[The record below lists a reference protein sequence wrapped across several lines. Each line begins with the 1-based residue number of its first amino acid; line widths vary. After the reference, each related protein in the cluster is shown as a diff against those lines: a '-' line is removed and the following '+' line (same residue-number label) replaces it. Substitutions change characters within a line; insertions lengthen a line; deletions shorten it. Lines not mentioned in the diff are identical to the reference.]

1 MPKLYPILDVFGLV
15 FTDVWAGSYNTI
27 VKTEEVKAL
36 LDYFISL
43 ALSSSIHLYNIGIYL
58 FIYLFSFFLLPPPPP
73 PVSVCLPISIVYI
86 YSFSDNPFS
95 INLYSIVKG
104 QILVMGLNNY
114 SQMGIEMAK
123 GLTFFMPT
131 R

>member
-1 MPKLYPILDVFGLV
+1 MPKLYPIVDVFGLV

-43 ALSSSIHLYNIGIYL
+43 SLSSFLPLSIYIIYL
-58 FIYLFSFFLLPPPPP
+58 FICFSSFLPPPPSTTP
-73 PVSVCLPISIVYI
+73 CLRLSPYLYI

-95 INLYSIVKG
+95 INLYSIAKG

>member
-73 PVSVCLPISIVYI
+73 PVSDCLPIFYLSI
-86 YSFSDNPFS
+86 FNNPFS
-95 INLYSIVKG
+95 NNLYSIAKG